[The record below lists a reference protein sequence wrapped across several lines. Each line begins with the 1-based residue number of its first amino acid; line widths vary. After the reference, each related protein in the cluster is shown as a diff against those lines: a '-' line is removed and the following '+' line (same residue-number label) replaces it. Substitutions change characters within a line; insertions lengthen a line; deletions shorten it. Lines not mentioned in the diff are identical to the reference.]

1 MLTKQL
7 AEFVIHT
14 REGDVPADVLDLSRD
29 ALVDTLG
36 CALAGTLDECAEIA
50 QRWVM
55 ETGARAQAIVV
66 GTQLATSP
74 AEAAFVNS
82 LAAHALDFDDSLT
95 NLRGHP
101 TAPMLG
107 AGLAVGEV
115 AGANGTTGKAVLAAI
130 AIGLEV
136 GGKLGPALGAGH
148 YMKGWHSTAT
158 VGVFTATAV
167 AARLWGL
174 TAAQLQ
180 TAWGIAA
187 SESSGLIRNFGTMT
201 KPFHAGHAAR
211 SGVVAAWM
219 AKNGFTADDH
229 IFDGKNN
236 FFSTHAGA
244 DAVPL
249 ETTLPNLGKPWEML
263 SPGIYVKRFPC
274 CYCNHR
280 PVGGMFE
287 MIQQH
292 NIKKEEVTKV
302 RIGFLPGADTP
313 LIHFD
318 PHTGLEGKFSMEY
331 NAAAVLLDGK
341 LTMETFTDAMVQ
353 RPAIRAL
360 MPKVERF
367 RIPHEKT
374 FSGTTGYNDIEIETT
389 RGTFKLHIDRVPG
402 SPAWPMT
409 PADREE
415 KFLDCAGRVLG
426 SAGAKKLFETAE
438 RCGQL
443 ANIHELTRATVPS
456 ATRPTAAAAKAT
468 A

>member
-1 MLTKQL
+1 MLTQQL
-7 AEFVIHT
+7 AAFVINT
-14 REGDVPADVLDLSRD
+14 RTTDVPQNVLDGARD

-36 CALAGTLDECAEIA
+36 CALAGSLDEGPEIV
-50 QRWVM
+50 QRYVR
-55 ETGARAQAIVV
+55 ELGARGQATVV
-66 GTQLATSP
+66 GTPLSTSP
-74 AEAAFVNS
+74 VDAAFANG

-95 NLRGHP
+95 TLRGHP

-115 AGANGTTGKAVLAAI
+115 ANAPGNALLAAI

-136 GGKLGPALGAGH
+136 GGKIGPALGSGH
-148 YMKGWHSTAT
+148 YLKGWHSTASG
-158 VGVFTATAV
+158 GVFSATAV

-174 TAAQLQ
+174 SVEQLQ

-187 SESSGLIRNFGTMT
+187 SEVSGLIRNFGTMT

-211 SGVVAAWM
+211 NGVLAAWL
-219 AKNGFTADDH
+219 AKNGFTADTQ

-236 FFSTHAGA
+236 FFSTYAGN

-249 ETTLPNLGKPWEML
+249 ESTVAKLGNPWEMAN
-263 SPGIYVKRFPC
+263 PGIYVKRWPC

-287 MIQQH
+287 LIRQH
-292 NIKKEEVTKV
+292 NIQRDEVTKV
-302 RIGFLPGADTP
+302 RIGFLPGSDTP
-313 LIHFD
+313 LIHFN
-318 PHTGLEGKFSMEY
+318 PQTGLEGKFSMEY

-353 RPAIRAL
+353 RPEIRAL

-367 RIPHEKT
+367 YIPSEKT
-374 FSGTTGYNDIEIETT
+374 FSGITGYSEIEIETR
-389 RGTFKLHIDRVPG
+389 RGTFKKHEDRVPG
-402 SPAWPMT
+402 SPEWPMT
-409 PADREE
+409 PTDRAE

-426 SAGAKKLFETAE
+426 SSGAKQLLEMTE
-438 RCGQL
+438 HCGQL
-443 ANIHELTRATVPS
+443 KSVAELARATVPTES
-456 ATRPTAAAAKAT
+456 KQGAAKIGA
-468 A
+468 

>member
-1 MLTKQL
+1 MLTQKL
-7 AEFVIHT
+7 AEFAINT
-14 REGDVPADVLDLSRD
+14 READVPAAVLDGARD

-36 CALAGTLDECAEIA
+36 CALAGSLDEGSEIA
-50 QRWVM
+50 QRWVR
-55 ETGARAQAIVV
+55 ETGAREQSTVL
-66 GTQLATSP
+66 GTPLLTSP
-74 AEAAFVNS
+74 AEAAFANG
-82 LAAHALDFDDSLT
+82 LASHALDFDDSLVT
-95 NLRGHP
+95 LRGHP

-107 AGLAVGEV
+107 AGLAIGEA
-115 AGANGTTGKAVLAAI
+115 AGASGKAVLAAI
-130 AIGLEV
+130 SIGLEV
-136 GGKLGPALGAGH
+136 GGKIGPVLGAGH

-158 VGVFTATAV
+158 VGVFSATVV

-174 TAAQLQ
+174 TVDQLQ

-187 SESSGLIRNFGTMT
+187 SEASGLIRNFGSMT

-211 SGVVAAWM
+211 SAVMAAWL
-219 AKNGFTADDH
+219 AKNGFTADTQ

-236 FFSTHAGA
+236 FFSTYAGE

-249 ETTLPNLGKPWEML
+249 ESTIINLGSPWEML
-263 SPGIYVKRFPC
+263 TPGIYVKRWPC

-287 MIQQH
+287 LIKQH
-292 NIKKEEVTKV
+292 NIKADEVDKV

-313 LIHFD
+313 LIHRD
-318 PHTGLEGKFSMEY
+318 PHTGLEGKFSIEY
-331 NAAAVLLDGK
+331 NAAAALLDGK

-353 RPAIRAL
+353 RPEIRAY

-367 RIPHEKT
+367 YIPDKK
-374 FSGTTGYNDIEIETT
+374 FYSGVTGYNDIEIVTS

-402 SPAWPMT
+402 SSAWPMT
-409 PADREE
+409 AEARAE

-426 SAGAKKLFETAE
+426 SAGASKLFETAE

-443 ANIHELTRATVPS
+443 ATISELIRATVPLQ
-456 ATRPTAAAAKAT
+456 TRASEAAEKAL

>member
-1 MLTKQL
+1 MLTQQL
-7 AEFVIHT
+7 AEFVINT
-14 REGDVPADVLDLSRD
+14 REGDVPAEVLDRSRD

-36 CALAGTLDECAEIA
+36 CALAGSLDEGSEIA
-50 QRWVM
+50 QRWVI
-55 ETGARAQAIVV
+55 ETGARAQSIVV
-66 GTQLATSP
+66 GTRLATSP
-74 AEAAFVNS
+74 AEAAFANG
-82 LAAHALDFDDSLT
+82 LAAHALDYDDSLT
-95 NLRGHP
+95 TLRGHP

-107 AGLAVGEV
+107 AGLAVGE
-115 AGANGTTGKAVLAAI
+115 AANASGKAVLAAI
-130 AIGLEV
+130 ALGLEV

-148 YMKGWHSTAT
+148 YMKGWHSTAS
-158 VGVFTATAV
+158 VGAFTATAV

-187 SESSGLIRNFGTMT
+187 SEVSGLIRNFGTMT
-201 KPFHAGHAAR
+201 KPFHAGHAAK
-211 SGVVAAWM
+211 SGVMAAWL
-219 AKNGFTADDH
+219 AKNGFTADTQ
-229 IFDGKNN
+229 IFDGKNH
-236 FFSTHAGA
+236 FFSTYAGE

-249 ETTLPNLGKPWEML
+249 ESTMKNLGKLWEMVT
-263 SPGIYVKRFPC
+263 PGIYVKRFPC

-287 MIQQH
+287 LIKQH
-292 NIKKEEVTKV
+292 NIKREEVTKV
-302 RIGFLPGADTP
+302 RIGFLPGADKP

-331 NAAAVLLDGK
+331 NAAAVLVDGK
-341 LTMETFTDAMVQ
+341 ITMESFADAMVQ
-353 RPAIRAL
+353 RPEIRAM

-367 RIPHEKT
+367 YIPSNQT
-374 FSGTTGYNDIEIETT
+374 FSGITGYNDIEIVTT

-426 SAGAKKLFETAE
+426 STGAKKLFEVAE

-443 ANIHELTRATVPS
+443 SSIAELTRATVPTES
-456 ATRPTAAAAKAT
+456 NAT
-468 A
+468 ARHATVTA

>member
-7 AEFVIHT
+7 AEFAINTSASAIPQAVMN
-14 REGDVPADVLDLSRD
+14 GARD

-36 CALAGTLDECAEIA
+36 CTLAGTLDEGAEIA

-55 ETGARAQAIVV
+55 ETGARAQAIVL
-66 GTQLATSP
+66 GTKLATSP
-74 AEAAFVNS
+74 AEAAFSNG
-82 LAAHALDFDDSLT
+82 LAAHALDFDDAMT
-95 NLRGHP
+95 TLRGHP

-107 AGLAVGEV
+107 AGLAVGEAV
-115 AGANGTTGKAVLAAI
+115 GASGKAVLAAMS
-130 AIGLEV
+130 IGLEI
-136 GGKLGPALGAGH
+136 GGKIGPAFGAGH
-148 YMKGWHSTAT
+148 YIKGWHSTAT
-158 VGVFTATAV
+158 VGIFGTTAV

-174 TAAQLQ
+174 SVEQLQ

-187 SESSGLIRNFGTMT
+187 SQMSGLIRNFGSMT
-201 KPFHAGHAAR
+201 KPFHAGHTAR
-211 SGVVAAWM
+211 SAVLAAWM

-236 FFSTHAGA
+236 LFDTYAGA

-249 ETTLPNLGKPWEML
+249 ESTLKHLGDPWEML
-263 SPGIYVKRFPC
+263 TPGIYVKRYPC

-287 MIQQH
+287 MIKEH
-292 NIKKEEVTKV
+292 NIKADEVTKV

-313 LIHFD
+313 LIHRD

-331 NAAAVLLDGK
+331 NAAAAVLDGK
-341 LTMETFTDAMVQ
+341 LVMDTFTDAMVQ
-353 RPAIRAL
+353 RPEIRAF

-367 RIPHEKT
+367 YIPSEKT
-374 FSGTTGYNDIEIETT
+374 FSGTTGFTEIEIETR
-389 RGTFKLHIDRVPG
+389 RGTYKMNIDRVPG
-402 SPAWPMT
+402 SPEWPMT

-415 KFLDCAGRVLG
+415 KFLDCSGLVLG
-426 SAGAKKLFETAE
+426 SAGAKKLFALADGCEK
-438 RCGQL
+438 L
-443 ANIHELTRATVPS
+443 ANIAELTRATVPTESRS
-456 ATRPTAAAAKAT
+456 AQSAAKVT

>member
-7 AEFVIHT
+7 AEFVINT
-14 REGDVPADVLDLSRD
+14 RERDVPSDVLDGARD

-36 CALAGTLDECAEIA
+36 CALAGSLDEGSEIA
-50 QRWVM
+50 QRWVI
-55 ETGARAQAIVV
+55 ETGARAQAIVL

-74 AEAAFVNS
+74 AEAAFANG
-82 LAAHALDFDDSLT
+82 LASHALDFDDSLT
-95 NLRGHP
+95 TLRGHP

-107 AGLAVGEV
+107 AGLAVGE
-115 AGANGTTGKAVLAAI
+115 AANASGNALLAAM

-136 GGKLGPALGAGH
+136 GGKIGPALGAGH

-158 VGVFTATAV
+158 VGAFSATAV

-174 TAAQLQ
+174 SVEQLQ

-187 SESSGLIRNFGTMT
+187 SEASGLIRNFGTMT

-211 SGVVAAWM
+211 SAVMAAWM
-219 AKNGFTADDH
+219 AKNGFTADTQ

-236 FFSTHAGA
+236 FFSTYAGA

-249 ETTLPNLGKPWEML
+249 ESTLKHLGKPWEML
-263 SPGIYVKRFPC
+263 TPGIYVKRYPC

-280 PVGGMFE
+280 PVGGLFE
-287 MIQQH
+287 LIKEH
-292 NIKKEEVTKV
+292 NIQREEVSKV
-302 RIGFLPGADTP
+302 RIGFLPGADKP

-341 LTMETFTDAMVQ
+341 ITMESFTDAMVQ
-353 RPAIRAL
+353 RAEIRAL
-360 MPKVERF
+360 MLKVERF
-367 RIPHEKT
+367 YIPSEKT
-374 FSGTTGYNDIEIETT
+374 FSGITGYNDIEIVTT
-389 RGTFKLHIDRVPG
+389 RGVFKLHIDRVPG
-402 SPAWPMT
+402 SPVWPMT
-409 PADREE
+409 SADREE

-426 SAGAKKLFETAE
+426 SAGAKQLFETAE

-443 ANIHELTRATVPS
+443 ANIAELTRATVPLP
-456 ATRPTAAAAKAT
+456 TRPASAHAKAVV
-468 A
+468 

>member
-1 MLTKQL
+1 MLTQQL
-7 AEFVIHT
+7 AEFVINT
-14 REGDVPADVLDLSRD
+14 RDSDVPSDVLDGARD

-36 CALAGTLDECAEIA
+36 CALAGSLDEGAEIA
-50 QRWVM
+50 QRWVR

-74 AEAAFVNS
+74 AEAAFANG

-107 AGLAVGEV
+107 TGLAVGEV
-115 AGANGTTGKAVLAAI
+115 VGVSGQAVLAAI

-136 GGKLGPALGAGH
+136 GGKLGPALGGGH

-158 VGVFTATAV
+158 VGVFSATAV

-174 TAAQLQ
+174 SPAQLQ

-187 SESSGLIRNFGTMT
+187 SEASGLIRNFGTMT

-236 FFSTHAGA
+236 FFSTYAGT

-249 ETTLPNLGKPWEML
+249 ESTLKNLGKPWEMQT
-263 SPGIYVKRFPC
+263 PGIYVKRFPC

-280 PVGGMFE
+280 PAGGMFE
-287 MIQQH
+287 LIKQH
-292 NIKKEEVTKV
+292 HIKKEEVTKV

-353 RPAIRAL
+353 RPEIRKL

-374 FSGTTGYNDIEIETT
+374 FSGTTGYNDIEIVTT

-426 SAGAKKLFETAE
+426 SAGAKKLFATAE
-438 RCGQL
+438 GCGKL
-443 ANIHELTRATVPS
+443 ANITELTRATVPS
-456 ATRPTAAAAKAT
+456 ETRSAAAGAKA
-468 A
+468 AV

>member
-1 MLTKQL
+1 MLTQQL

-14 REGDVPADVLDLSRD
+14 RESDVPADVINGARD

-36 CALAGTLDECAEIA
+36 CALAGSLDEGSEIA
-50 QRWVM
+50 QRWVR
-55 ETGARAQAIVV
+55 ETGARAQATVV
-66 GTQLATSP
+66 GTPLATSP
-74 AEAAFVNS
+74 AEAAFANG

-95 NLRGHP
+95 TLRGHP

-107 AGLAVGEV
+107 AGLAVGE
-115 AGANGTTGKAVLAAI
+115 AASASGRAVLAAL

-136 GGKLGPALGAGH
+136 GGKIGPALGAGH

-158 VGVFTATAV
+158 VGVFSATAV

-174 TAAQLQ
+174 SVEQLQ
-180 TAWGIAA
+180 TAWGIVA
-187 SESSGLIRNFGTMT
+187 SEASGLIRNFGTMT

-211 SGVVAAWM
+211 SAVTAAWL
-219 AKNGFTADDH
+219 AKHGFTADTQ

-236 FFSTHAGA
+236 FFATYAGD

-249 ETTLPNLGKPWEML
+249 EMTLKNLGKPWEML
-263 SPGIYVKRFPC
+263 TPGIYVKRWPC

-287 MIQQH
+287 LIQQH
-292 NIKKEEVTKV
+292 NIKLDEVTKV

-313 LIHFD
+313 LIHRD

-331 NAAAVLLDGK
+331 NAAVALHDGK

-353 RPAIRAL
+353 RPEIRAV

-367 RIPHEKT
+367 YIPDEK
-374 FSGTTGYNDIEIETT
+374 FYSGVTGYNDIEIVTT

-409 PADREE
+409 PADRAE

-426 SAGAKKLFETAE
+426 STGAKKLLETAE

-443 ANIHELTRATVPS
+443 TSITELMHATVPVDS
-456 ATRPTAAAAKAT
+456 RPVAAASV
-468 A
+468 

>member
-1 MLTKQL
+1 MLTQQL
-7 AEFVIHT
+7 AEFVINT
-14 REGDVPADVLDLSRD
+14 RESDVPADVINGARD

-36 CALAGTLDECAEIA
+36 CALAGSLDEGSEIA
-50 QRWVM
+50 QRWVR
-55 ETGARAQAIVV
+55 ETGARAQATVV
-66 GTQLATSP
+66 GTPLATSP
-74 AEAAFVNS
+74 AEAAFANG

-95 NLRGHP
+95 TLRGHP

-107 AGLAVGEV
+107 AGLAVGE
-115 AGANGTTGKAVLAAI
+115 AASASGKAVLAAL

-136 GGKLGPALGAGH
+136 GGKIGPALGAGH

-158 VGVFTATAV
+158 VGVFSATAV

-174 TAAQLQ
+174 SVEQLQ
-180 TAWGIAA
+180 TAWGIVA
-187 SESSGLIRNFGTMT
+187 SEASGLIRNFGTMT

-211 SGVVAAWM
+211 SAVMAAWL
-219 AKNGFTADDH
+219 AKHGFTADTH

-236 FFSTHAGA
+236 FFATYAGD
-244 DAVPL
+244 DAIPL
-249 ETTLPNLGKPWEML
+249 ETTLKNLAKPWEML
-263 SPGIYVKRFPC
+263 TPGIYVKRWPC

-287 MIQQH
+287 LIKQH
-292 NIKKEEVTKV
+292 NIKLEEVTKV

-313 LIHFD
+313 LIHRD

-331 NAAAVLLDGK
+331 NAAVALHDGK

-353 RPAIRAL
+353 RPEIRAL
-360 MPKVERF
+360 MPKIERF
-367 RIPHEKT
+367 YIPDEK
-374 FSGTTGYNDIEIETT
+374 FYSGVTGYNDIEMVTT

-409 PADREE
+409 PADRAE

-426 SAGAKKLFETAE
+426 SASAKKLFETAE

-443 ANIHELTRATVPS
+443 TSIAELTRATVPVES
-456 ATRPTAAAAKAT
+456 RPAVVAGV
-468 A
+468 

>member
-1 MLTKQL
+1 MLTQQL
-7 AEFVIHT
+7 ANFVINT
-14 REGDVPADVLDLSRD
+14 RIAEVPQDVLDRARD

-36 CALAGTLDECAEIA
+36 CALAGSLDEGPEIA
-50 QRWVM
+50 QRYIR
-55 ETGARAQAIVV
+55 ELGARAQATVV
-66 GTQLATSP
+66 GTPLSTSP
-74 AEAAFVNS
+74 ADAAFANG

-95 NLRGHP
+95 TLRGHP

-115 AGANGTTGKAVLAAI
+115 AHASGNALLAAI

-136 GGKLGPALGAGH
+136 GGKIGPALGSGH
-148 YMKGWHSTAT
+148 YLKGWHSTASG
-158 VGVFTATAV
+158 GVFSATAV
-167 AARLWGL
+167 AARVWGL
-174 TAAQLQ
+174 TVAQLQ

-187 SESSGLIRNFGTMT
+187 SEMSGLIRNFGTMT

-211 SGVVAAWM
+211 NGVMAAWL
-219 AKNGFTADDH
+219 AKNGFTADTQ

-236 FFSTHAGA
+236 FFSTYAGN

-249 ETTLPNLGKPWEML
+249 ESTLAKLGNPWEMAN
-263 SPGIYVKRFPC
+263 PGIYVKRWPC

-292 NIKKEEVTKV
+292 NIQRDEVTKV
-302 RIGFLPGADTP
+302 RIGFLPGSDTP
-313 LIHFD
+313 LIHFN
-318 PHTGLEGKFSMEY
+318 PQTGLEGKFSMEY

-353 RPAIRAL
+353 RPEIRAL

-367 RIPHEKT
+367 YIPSEKT
-374 FSGTTGYNDIEIETT
+374 FSGITGYSEIEIETR
-389 RGTFKLHIDRVPG
+389 RGTFKKHEDRVPG
-402 SPAWPMT
+402 SPEWPMT
-409 PADREE
+409 PADRAE

-426 SAGAKKLFETAE
+426 SAGAKQLLEMTE

-443 ANIHELTRATVPS
+443 KSVAKLTRATVPTES
-456 ATRPTAAAAKAT
+456 KQGAAKIGA
-468 A
+468 

>member
-1 MLTKQL
+1 MLTRQL

-14 REGDVPADVLDLSRD
+14 PDSSVPAEVLDGARD

-36 CALAGTLDECAEIA
+36 CALAGSLDEGSEIT
-50 QRWVM
+50 QRWVRD
-55 ETGARAQAIVV
+55 TGARAQSTVV
-66 GTQLATSP
+66 GTQLSTSP
-74 AEAAFVNS
+74 AEAAFANG

-95 NLRGHP
+95 TLRGHP

-115 AGANGTTGKAVLAAI
+115 VGASGKAVLAAM

-136 GGKLGPALGAGH
+136 GGKIGPALGSGH

-158 VGVFTATAV
+158 VGAFTATAV
-167 AARLWGL
+167 AARLYGL
-174 TAAQLQ
+174 TVEQLQ

-187 SESSGLIRNFGTMT
+187 SETSGLIRNFGTMT

-211 SGVVAAWM
+211 SGVMAAWL
-219 AKNGFTADDH
+219 AQNGFTADTQ

-236 FFSTHAGA
+236 FFTTYAGE

-249 ETTLPNLGKPWEML
+249 ESTLKQLGSPWEMNT
-263 SPGIYVKRFPC
+263 PGIYVKRFPC

-287 MIQQH
+287 LIKQH
-292 NIKKEEVTKV
+292 GIKAEEVTKV
-302 RIGFLPGADTP
+302 RIGFLPGADKP

-331 NAAAVLLDGK
+331 NAAAVFIDGK

-353 RPAIRAL
+353 RPEIRAF
-360 MPKVERF
+360 MPRIERF
-367 RIPHEKT
+367 YIPDSKT
-374 FSGTTGYNDIEIETT
+374 YSGITGYNDIEIVTT
-389 RGTFKLHIDRVPG
+389 RGTFRLHIDRVPG

-409 PADREE
+409 PADRAE

-426 SAGAKKLFETAE
+426 TAGAKQLLDVAE
-438 RCGQL
+438 HCAQL
-443 ANIHELTRATVPS
+443 VNIAELVRATVPAES
-456 ATRPTAAAAKAT
+456 RPAASPVKAAV
-468 A
+468 

>member
-1 MLTKQL
+1 MLTQQL
-7 AEFVIHT
+7 AAFVINT
-14 REGDVPADVLDLSRD
+14 RESDVPAEVLDGARD

-36 CALAGTLDECAEIA
+36 CALAGSLDEGSEIA
-50 QRWVM
+50 QRWVR
-55 ETGARAQAIVV
+55 ETGARAQATVL
-66 GTQLATSP
+66 GTPLSTSP
-74 AEAAFVNS
+74 AEAAFANG
-82 LAAHALDFDDSLT
+82 LASHALDFDDSLPT
-95 NLRGHP
+95 LRGHP

-107 AGLAVGEV
+107 AGFAVGEA
-115 AGANGTTGKAVLAAI
+115 AGSSGKAVLAAV

-136 GGKLGPALGAGH
+136 GGKLGPAYGGGH

-158 VGVFTATAV
+158 VGVFSATAV

-174 TAAQLQ
+174 TIEQLQ

-187 SESSGLIRNFGTMT
+187 SEASGLIRNFGTMT

-211 SGVVAAWM
+211 SAVVAAWM
-219 AKNGFTADDH
+219 AKNGFTADTQ

-236 FFSTHAGA
+236 FFSTYAGE

-249 ETTLPNLGKPWEML
+249 ETTLANLGKPWEML
-263 SPGIYVKRFPC
+263 TPGIYVKRFPC

-287 MIQQH
+287 LIKQH
-292 NIKKEEVTKV
+292 NIKAEEVTKV

-313 LIHFD
+313 LIHRD

-331 NAAAVLLDGK
+331 NAAATLLDGK

-353 RPAIRAL
+353 RPEIRAF

-367 RIPHEKT
+367 YIPDKK
-374 FSGTTGYNDIEIETT
+374 FYSGVTGYNDIEIVTT

-409 PADREE
+409 PADRAE

-426 SAGAKKLFETAE
+426 SVGAKKLFETVE

-443 ANIHELTRATVPS
+443 ANIAELTRATVPDASRQGAPHAVKIS
-456 ATRPTAAAAKAT
+456 A
-468 A
+468 

>member
-1 MLTKQL
+1 MIRSAKPSPL
-7 AEFVIHT
+7 
-14 REGDVPADVLDLSRD
+14 
-29 ALVDTLG
+29 
-36 CALAGTLDECAEIA
+36 
-50 QRWVM
+50 
-55 ETGARAQAIVV
+55 
-66 GTQLATSP
+66 TSP
-74 AEAAFVNS
+74 AEAAFANG
-82 LAAHALDFDDSLT
+82 LAAHALDYDDSLT
-95 NLRGHP
+95 TLRGHP

-107 AGLAVGEV
+107 AGLAVGE
-115 AGANGTTGKAVLAAI
+115 AANASGKAVLAAI
-130 AIGLEV
+130 ALGLEV

-148 YMKGWHSTAT
+148 YMKGWHSTAS
-158 VGVFTATAV
+158 VGAFTATAV

-187 SESSGLIRNFGTMT
+187 SEVSGLIRNFGTMT
-201 KPFHAGHAAR
+201 KPFHAGHAAK
-211 SGVVAAWM
+211 SGVMAAWL
-219 AKNGFTADDH
+219 AKNGFTADTQ
-229 IFDGKNN
+229 IFDGKNH
-236 FFSTHAGA
+236 FFSTYAGE

-249 ETTLPNLGKPWEML
+249 ESTMKNLGKLWEMVT
-263 SPGIYVKRFPC
+263 PGIYVKRFPC

-287 MIQQH
+287 LIKQH
-292 NIKKEEVTKV
+292 NIKREEVTKV
-302 RIGFLPGADTP
+302 RIGFLPGADKP

-331 NAAAVLLDGK
+331 NAAAVLVDGK
-341 LTMETFTDAMVQ
+341 ITMESFADAMVQ
-353 RPAIRAL
+353 RPEIRAM

-367 RIPHEKT
+367 YIPSNQT
-374 FSGTTGYNDIEIETT
+374 FSGITGYNDIEIVTT

-426 SAGAKKLFETAE
+426 STGAKKLFEVAE

-443 ANIHELTRATVPS
+443 SSIAELTRATVPTES
-456 ATRPTAAAAKAT
+456 NAT
-468 A
+468 ARHATVTA

>member
-1 MLTKQL
+1 MLTQQL
-7 AEFVIHT
+7 AAFVINT
-14 REGDVPADVLDLSRD
+14 RESDVPQAVLDGARD

-36 CALAGTLDECAEIA
+36 CAMAGSLDEGSEIA
-50 QRWVM
+50 QRWVI
-55 ETGARAQAIVV
+55 ETGARAQATVV

-74 AEAAFVNS
+74 AEAAFANG
-82 LAAHALDFDDSLT
+82 LASHALDFDDSLT

-107 AGLAVGEV
+107 AGLAVGEAV
-115 AGANGTTGKAVLAAI
+115 GSSGRAVLAAI

-174 TAAQLQ
+174 SVEQLQ

-187 SESSGLIRNFGTMT
+187 SEASGLIRNFGTMT

-211 SGVVAAWM
+211 NGVMAAWM
-219 AKNGFTADDH
+219 AKNGFTADTH
-229 IFDGKNN
+229 IFDEKNN
-236 FFSTHAGA
+236 FFATYGGA

-249 ETTLPNLGKPWEML
+249 ESTLVNLGKPWEMTT
-263 SPGIYVKRFPC
+263 PGIYVKRFPC

-287 MIQQH
+287 MIKQH

-313 LIHFD
+313 LIHFN
-318 PHTGLEGKFSMEY
+318 PQTGLEGKFSMEY

-353 RPAIRAL
+353 RPEIRAL

-367 RIPHEKT
+367 RIPNEKT

-409 PADREE
+409 TEDRAE

-426 SAGAKKLFETAE
+426 SAGAKKLFDITE

-443 ANIHELTRATVPS
+443 ANINELTRATVPVD
-456 ATRPTAAAAKAT
+456 TRKQTPAKA
-468 A
+468 AV

>member
-7 AEFVIHT
+7 AEFVINT
-14 REGDVPADVLDLSRD
+14 RERDVPSDVLDGARD

-36 CALAGTLDECAEIA
+36 CALAGSLDEGSEIA
-50 QRWVM
+50 QRWVI
-55 ETGARAQAIVV
+55 ETGARAQAIVL

-74 AEAAFVNS
+74 AEAAFANG
-82 LAAHALDFDDSLT
+82 LASHALDFDDSLT
-95 NLRGHP
+95 TLRGHP

-107 AGLAVGEV
+107 AGLAVGE
-115 AGANGTTGKAVLAAI
+115 AANASGNALLAAM

-136 GGKLGPALGAGH
+136 GGKIGPALGAGH

-158 VGVFTATAV
+158 VGAFSATAV

-174 TAAQLQ
+174 SVEQLQ

-187 SESSGLIRNFGTMT
+187 SEASGLIRNFGTMT

-211 SGVVAAWM
+211 SAVMAAWM
-219 AKNGFTADDH
+219 AKNGFTADTQ

-236 FFSTHAGA
+236 FFSTYAGA

-249 ETTLPNLGKPWEML
+249 ESTLKHLGKPWEMQT
-263 SPGIYVKRFPC
+263 PGIYVKSFPC

-280 PVGGMFE
+280 PAGGMFE
-287 MIQQH
+287 LIKQH

-353 RPAIRAL
+353 RPAIREL
-360 MPKVERF
+360 MPKVERLY
-367 RIPHEKT
+367 IPHEKT

-438 RCGQL
+438 RCAQL
-443 ANIHELTRATVPS
+443 ATIHELTRATVP
-456 ATRPTAAAAKAT
+456 ADTRAHTPAKA
-468 A
+468 AV

>member
-1 MLTKQL
+1 MLTQQL
-7 AEFVIHT
+7 AEFVINT
-14 REGDVPADVLDLSRD
+14 REGDVPAEVLDRSRD

-36 CALAGTLDECAEIA
+36 CALAGSLDEGSEIA
-50 QRWVM
+50 QRWVI

-66 GTQLATSP
+66 GTRLASSP
-74 AEAAFVNS
+74 AEAAFANG
-82 LAAHALDFDDSLT
+82 LAAHALDYDDSLT
-95 NLRGHP
+95 TLRGHP

-107 AGLAVGEV
+107 AGLAVGE
-115 AGANGTTGKAVLAAI
+115 AANASGKAVLAAI
-130 AIGLEV
+130 ALGLEV

-148 YMKGWHSTAT
+148 YMKGWHSTAS
-158 VGVFTATAV
+158 VGAFTATAV

-187 SESSGLIRNFGTMT
+187 SEVSGLIRNFGTMT
-201 KPFHAGHAAR
+201 KPFHAGHAAK
-211 SGVVAAWM
+211 SGVMAAWL
-219 AKNGFTADDH
+219 AKNGFTADTQ
-229 IFDGKNN
+229 IFDGKNH
-236 FFSTHAGA
+236 FFSTYAGE

-249 ETTLPNLGKPWEML
+249 ESTMKNLGKPWEMVT
-263 SPGIYVKRFPC
+263 PGIYVKRFPC

-287 MIQQH
+287 LIKQH
-292 NIKKEEVTKV
+292 NIKREEVTKV
-302 RIGFLPGADTP
+302 RIGFLPGADKP

-331 NAAAVLLDGK
+331 NAAAVLVDGK
-341 LTMETFTDAMVQ
+341 ITMESFADAMVQ
-353 RPAIRAL
+353 RPEIRAM

-367 RIPHEKT
+367 YIPSNQT
-374 FSGTTGYNDIEIETT
+374 FSGITGYNDIEIVTT

-426 SAGAKKLFETAE
+426 STGAKKLFEVAE

-443 ANIHELTRATVPS
+443 SSIAELTRATVPTES
-456 ATRPTAAAAKAT
+456 NAT
-468 A
+468 ARHATVTA

>member
-1 MLTKQL
+1 MLTQKL
-7 AEFVIHT
+7 AEFVINT
-14 REGDVPADVLDLSRD
+14 SEATVPAAVIDGARD

-36 CALAGTLDECAEIA
+36 CALAGSLDEGSEIA
-50 QRWVM
+50 QRWVR
-55 ETGARAQAIVV
+55 ETGARAQSTVL
-66 GTQLATSP
+66 GTPLMTSP
-74 AEAAFVNS
+74 AEAAFANG
-82 LAAHALDFDDSLT
+82 LASHALDFDDSLVT
-95 NLRGHP
+95 LRGHP

-107 AGLAVGEV
+107 AGLALGEV
-115 AGANGTTGKAVLAAI
+115 AGASGKAVLAAI
-130 AIGLEV
+130 SIGLEV
-136 GGKLGPALGAGH
+136 GGKIGPALGAGH

-158 VGVFTATAV
+158 VGVFSATAV

-174 TAAQLQ
+174 TVEQLQ

-187 SESSGLIRNFGTMT
+187 SEASGLIRNFGSMT

-211 SGVVAAWM
+211 SAVVAAWL
-219 AKNGFTADDH
+219 AKNGFTADTH

-236 FFSTHAGA
+236 FFSTYAGE

-249 ETTLPNLGKPWEML
+249 ESTLKNLAAPWEML
-263 SPGIYVKRFPC
+263 TPGIYVKRWPC

-287 MIQQH
+287 LIKQH
-292 NIKKEEVTKV
+292 NIKADEVDKV

-313 LIHFD
+313 LIHLD
-318 PHTGLEGKFSMEY
+318 PHTGLEGKFSIEY
-331 NAAAVLLDGK
+331 NAAAALLDGR

-353 RPAIRAL
+353 RPDIRAY

-367 RIPHEKT
+367 YIPDKN
-374 FSGTTGYNDIEIETT
+374 FYSGVTGYNDIEIVTG
-389 RGTFKLHIDRVPG
+389 RGIFKLHIDRVPG

-409 PADREE
+409 PSDRAE

-426 SAGAKKLFETAE
+426 SAGAGKLFETAE

-443 ANIHELTRATVPS
+443 AAISELIRATVPLQ
-456 ATRPTAAAAKAT
+456 TRASEPAEKAL

>member
-1 MLTKQL
+1 MLTQQL
-7 AEFVIHT
+7 AAFVINT
-14 REGDVPADVLDLSRD
+14 RESDVPPDVLDGARD

-36 CALAGTLDECAEIA
+36 CALAGSLDEGSEIA
-50 QRWVM
+50 HRWVID
-55 ETGARAQAIVV
+55 TGARAQATVL
-66 GTQLATSP
+66 GTQLSTSP
-74 AEAAFVNS
+74 AEAAFANG
-82 LAAHALDFDDSLT
+82 LASHALDFDDSLT
-95 NLRGHP
+95 TLRGHP

-107 AGLAVGEV
+107 AGLAVGEA
-115 AGANGTTGKAVLAAI
+115 AGATGKALLAAM

-136 GGKLGPALGAGH
+136 GGKIGPALGAGH

-158 VGVFTATAV
+158 VGVFSATAV

-174 TAAQLQ
+174 TIEQLQ

-187 SESSGLIRNFGTMT
+187 SEASGLIRNFGTMT

-211 SGVVAAWM
+211 SAVMAAWM
-219 AKNGFTADDH
+219 AKNGFTADMQ

-236 FFSTHAGA
+236 FFSTYAGE

-263 SPGIYVKRFPC
+263 TPGIYVKRWPC

-287 MIQQH
+287 LIKQH
-292 NIKKEEVTKV
+292 SIKADEVTKV

-313 LIHFD
+313 LIHRD

-331 NAAAVLLDGK
+331 NAAVALLDGK

-353 RPAIRAL
+353 RPEIRAY

-367 RIPHEKT
+367 YIPSEKF
-374 FSGTTGYNDIEIETT
+374 FSGTTGYNDIEIVTT

-402 SPAWPMT
+402 SPQWPMT
-409 PADREE
+409 PTDRAE

-426 SAGAKKLFETAE
+426 SAGARKLFETAD

-443 ANIHELTRATVPS
+443 ASIAELTRATAPVE
-456 ATRPTAAAAKAT
+456 TRKSTVQGTTAGV
-468 A
+468 

>member
-7 AEFVIHT
+7 AEFVINT
-14 REGDVPADVLDLSRD
+14 REGDVPSNVLDGARD

-36 CALAGTLDECAEIA
+36 CALAGSLDEGSEIA
-50 QRWVM
+50 QRWVR
-55 ETGARAQAIVV
+55 ETGARAQATVL

-74 AEAAFVNS
+74 AEAAFANG
-82 LAAHALDFDDSLT
+82 LAAHALDFDDSLVT
-95 NLRGHP
+95 LRGHP

-107 AGLAVGEV
+107 AGLAVGE
-115 AGANGTTGKAVLAAI
+115 AANASGKAVLAAI
-130 AIGLEV
+130 SIGLEV
-136 GGKLGPALGAGH
+136 GGKIGPALGAGH

-158 VGVFTATAV
+158 VGVFSATAV

-174 TAAQLQ
+174 SAGQLQ
-180 TAWGIAA
+180 TAWGIVA
-187 SESSGLIRNFGTMT
+187 SEASGLIRNFGTMT
-201 KPFHAGHAAR
+201 KPFHAGHAGR
-211 SGVVAAWM
+211 SAVLAAWL
-219 AKNGFTADDH
+219 AKNGFTADTQ

-236 FFSTHAGA
+236 FFATYAGE
-244 DAVPL
+244 DAVAL
-249 ETTLPNLGKPWEML
+249 DTTVAKLGNPWEMMT
-263 SPGIYVKRFPC
+263 PGIYVKRFPC

-287 MIQQH
+287 LIKQH
-292 NIKKEEVTKV
+292 NIKADEVTKV

-313 LIHFD
+313 LIHRD

-331 NAAAVLLDGK
+331 NAAAALLDGR

-353 RPAIRAL
+353 RPEIRAY

-367 RIPHEKT
+367 YIPDEK
-374 FSGTTGYNDIEIETT
+374 FYSGVTGYNDIEIITT

-409 PADREE
+409 AADRAE

-426 SAGAKKLFETAE
+426 SAGAKKLLDMAE

-443 ANIHELTRATVPS
+443 ANIAELTRATVPVES
-456 ATRPTAAAAKAT
+456 RPVAAEKVGV
-468 A
+468 